1 MWVALFIIGLYTWIV
16 KRRKKSSKNTVIL
29 LWVFLIVLATP
40 ELCKAQGNKITISGQ
55 VILTKQE
62 LVGEII
68 IFLVDETA
76 FKTPLTGIDTVI
88 IKPTGKIVSFTFK
101 PQKKGV
107 YGIRCFHDLNNNG
120 KLDKK
125 GFFPSEPYGFSWK
138 SGKKFPFGYSDI
150 SFTANTNKFFT
161 IKMED

>member
-1 MWVALFIIGLYTWIV
+1 MQ
-16 KRRKKSSKNTVIL
+16 N
-29 LWVFLIVLATP
+29 
-40 ELCKAQGNKITISGQ
+40 AQGDKITISGQ
-55 VILTKQE
+55 VILTKQQ

-88 IKPTGKIVSFTFK
+88 IKPTGKTVEFTFK
-101 PQKKGV
+101 PQKKGM
-107 YGIRCFHDLNNNG
+107 YGIRCFHDINSNG

-150 SFTANTNKFFT
+150 SFTANTNKFIT